1 MEGFF
6 FVFLLFELIWFLTI
20 LAGTYLLL
28 KVIYIATKT
37 GILKNRAF
45 KIIISILVAIA
56 ATIALTDNPWY
67 FDNLPL
73 SMLLCL
79 VFTTAIFLI
88 KPRDQKKG

>member
-6 FVFLLFELIWFLTI
+6 FVFLLFGLIWFLTI

-28 KVIYIATKT
+28 KVIYIVTKA

-56 ATIALTDNPWY
+56 AIALTDNPWY

-73 SMLLCL
+73 SILLCL

-88 KPRDQKKG
+88 KPRDQKQE